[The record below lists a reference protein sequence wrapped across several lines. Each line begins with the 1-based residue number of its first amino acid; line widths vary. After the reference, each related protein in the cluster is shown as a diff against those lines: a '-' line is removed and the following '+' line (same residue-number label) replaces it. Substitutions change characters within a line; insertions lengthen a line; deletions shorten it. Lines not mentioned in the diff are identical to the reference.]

1 MSVYID
7 VYSLFTVKSNVVLDS
22 EKLKGRSS
30 EPNDNDSESV
40 ATTSMWTLRNFSIS
54 LILVPPLPIIDA
66 MQSSCT
72 LTLTRFSDKISTC
85 TLESYFWK

>member
-40 ATTSMWTLRNFSIS
+40 ATTSM
-54 LILVPPLPIIDA
+54 
-66 MQSSCT
+66 
-72 LTLTRFSDKISTC
+72 
-85 TLESYFWK
+85 